1 VTAAWEGVFLSGG
14 IVIARQGKR
23 ALFVLA
29 KQSLRLF
36 KMPERLLP
44 AEYDWMLRDRAK
56 TALAMTIDEKVA
68 PKLK

>member
-1 VTAAWEGVFLSGG
+1 M
-14 IVIARQGKR
+14 
-23 ALFVLA
+23 
-29 KQSLRLF
+29 F